1 MRKVLNL
8 PQFVALEYKRHDTSL
23 NDNSSFRNTTLWRS
37 EKNEGNN
44 SNRDNSSGGERSSTG
59 SRFSRE
65 KSSGHQRQAWGRDNK
80 RSFYK
85 SEGNE
90 GGHHRNSRSN
100 DDKGEGEH

>member
-37 EKNEGNN
+37 DKNDGNN
-44 SNRDNSSGGERSSTG
+44 REGSGGDRASTG
-59 SRFSRE
+59 SRYSRD
-65 KSSGHQRQAWGRDNK
+65 KSSGHQRSAWGRDSK

-85 SEGNE
+85 SDSND

-100 DDKGEGEH
+100 DDKGDGDH